1 MADNNS
7 IFERLEGTSLPA
19 WSDIPDL
26 DLYMDQVISLM
37 KRYLGPLSA
46 SDDKGIT
53 SSMVNNYVKQ
63 GVMPAPKKK
72 RYTKIHLVYLIMIY
86 ILKNAL
92 TMTQIRSLIESELSN
107 QSLEELYTA
116 FCEQFRSTA
125 AEAAVRYRDTVSDP
139 LSASTNAAIR
149 AYIEQSVSASF
160 I

>member
-1 MADNNS
+1 
-7 IFERLEGTSLPA
+7 
-19 WSDIPDL
+19 
-26 DLYMDQVISLM
+26 
-37 KRYLGPLSA
+37 
-46 SDDKGIT
+46 
-53 SSMVNNYVKQ
+53 
-63 GVMPAPKKK
+63 
-72 RYTKIHLVYLIMIY
+72 MIY

-116 FCEQFRSTA
+116 FREQFRSTT

>member
-1 MADNNS
+1 MADNSS

-72 RYTKIHLVYLIMIY
+72 EIHKDPSRVPHHDLYPQERPDY
-86 ILKNAL
+86 D
-92 TMTQIRSLIESELSN
+92 TDTLSH
-107 QSLEELYTA
+107 
-116 FCEQFRSTA
+116 R
-125 AEAAVRYRDTVSDP
+125 
-139 LSASTNAAIR
+139 I
-149 AYIEQSVSASF
+149 
-160 I
+160 